1 MQIFQALE
9 APPTDPRASG
19 SWGLCPSPPQLRI
32 SSYAPATL
40 CNVYNYMGVGSFYF
54 EQFFLHRT
62 VANLM
67 MLTVDVSLMLN
78 RFLVEKFYLH
88 YAVCDF
94 DSILLHCT
102 KLFIRQ
108 SIDREKIFDV
118 TFENPPALKNPA
130 YATECCSQNNR
141 LRRIIKTTVS
151 EKDHQ
156 WWDKKIQMCIFYSLK
171 LYISQCSTM
180 LTSIQYYYKSIFG

>member
-1 MQIFQALE
+1 
-9 APPTDPRASG
+9 
-19 SWGLCPSPPQLRI
+19 
-32 SSYAPATL
+32 
-40 CNVYNYMGVGSFYF
+40 MGVGSFCF

-67 MLTVDVSLMLN
+67 MLTVDVNLMLN

-108 SIDREKIFDV
+108 SIDREKMFDV
-118 TFENPPALKNPA
+118 TFENPP
-130 YATECCSQNNR
+130 
-141 LRRIIKTTVS
+141 
-151 EKDHQ
+151 H
-156 WWDKKIQMCIFYSLK
+156 
-171 LYISQCSTM
+171 
-180 LTSIQYYYKSIFG
+180 